1 MAIVQD
7 TLKWSAQLQV
17 APTNR
22 TPKIQGDKITLPQS
36 ALEALL
42 AAAPVV
48 DVQNN
53 DSKPLTSTYDPFNPY
68 TFAAERSARE
78 QNSDRQQQL
87 PHPLT
92 FRIVNPHNG
101 RVVYAGIR
109 EFSAEENE
117 VGLSAFLQE
126 ALGLGTDA
134 SPPSKSRSPT
144 PGGDTEMTN
153 GSLSKQP
160 MVTVHA
166 KQLPKGTYVRLRPL
180 EAGYD
185 PEDWKSLLERYMR
198 DNFTTLTK
206 DEIITVPGARHEF
219 FRFLVDKFEPEGEG
233 ICVVDTD
240 LEVDIEALNEEQAR
254 ETLNRKLAKKQRAPG
269 TVEGSSTG
277 GWINVNQELQG
288 QVRPGENVDYELKE
302 WNRTQQLNIKV
313 ESQQDNAQVDIFV
326 SPFSAHQRSKPRRDE
341 FVFGDMDGHAT
352 KRLRLS
358 PTNVGLEEAESLYIS
373 VHAYKDSEEPSEG
386 QSAPIPF
393 VLSVSAGS
401 DDTTTT
407 NGAISS
413 ADDEVICK
421 NCHQHVPKRTLH
433 LHEAFCYRN
442 NVLCPTCSNVFL
454 KTSEAWKTH
463 WHCDHNDGAF
473 GNGPTSLSKH
483 NAIFHPRS
491 PLQCP
496 SCDFQAFNL
505 PILAHHRTTTCPG
518 KEILCQFCHL
528 VVPQQ
533 GPDDPAFT
541 DAEVLMS
548 GLTPHEL
555 ADGARTTDCHMCGKI
570 VRLRDMKMHLRIH
583 DRERVLRPKPWL
595 CVNKICGR
603 TIKASDEQRIIH
615 EQLGLCSE
623 CFGPLYVA
631 NHDPEG
637 KALRRRIE
645 RRLLTQLVGGCGKT
659 WCRNDSWCKTGH
671 RNVNSGSERIL
682 TTKDAL
688 VMVKPIMEQL
698 LKGDGTALR
707 FCVDEAS
714 QQRRLLAEILATGGE
729 YEREWC
735 VRALEES
742 HNNLAAA
749 SEWLAGRAP
758 KRGEVLK

>member
-1 MAIVQD
+1 MAIIQD
-7 TLKWSAQLQV
+7 TLKWSAHLQV

-22 TPKIQGDKITLPQS
+22 TPRLQGDKITLPQS

-48 DVQNN
+48 DVHNGN
-53 DSKPLTSTYDPFNPY
+53 MRPLTSAYDPFNPY
-68 TFAAERSARE
+68 TFAAERYARE
-78 QNSDRQQQL
+78 QISDRQQHL

-109 EFSAEENE
+109 EFSAEEDE
-117 VGLSAFLQE
+117 VGLSTFLQE
-126 ALGLGTDA
+126 ALGLGSDA
-134 SPPSKSRSPT
+134 SPQSKSPSPT

-153 GSLSKQP
+153 GTGSKQSN
-160 MVTVHA
+160 VTVHA

-206 DEIITVPGARHEF
+206 DEIITVPGARHEY
-219 FRFLVDKFEPEGEG
+219 FRFLVDKFQPEGEA

-254 ETLNRKLAKKQRAPG
+254 ETLNRKLAKKQRISG
-269 TVEGSSTG
+269 TAEGSSTG
-277 GWINVNQELQG
+277 GWINMGQELQG
-288 QVRPGENVDYELKE
+288 QVRPGEYVDYELKE
-302 WNRTQQLNIKV
+302 WDRSQQLNVKV
-313 ESQQDNAQVDIFV
+313 ESQQDDAQIDIFV
-326 SPFSAHQRSKPRRDE
+326 SPFSAHQRSKPRQDE

-352 KRLRLS
+352 KRLKLS
-358 PTNVGLEEAESLYIS
+358 PTNVNLEEVEYLYIAI
-373 VHAYKDSEEPSEG
+373 HAYKDNEQPPEG
-386 QSAPIPF
+386 FTPPIPY
-393 VLSVSAGS
+393 VLSVSAGVDS
-401 DDTTTT
+401 AIEA
-407 NGAISS
+407 NGTATL
-413 ADDEVICK
+413 ADDEVVCK

-442 NVLCPTCSNVFL
+442 NVLCPKCSNVFL
-454 KTSEAWKTH
+454 KNSEAWKTH
-463 WHCDHNDGAF
+463 WHCEHNDSGF
-473 GNGPTSLSKH
+473 GSGPSSLSKH
-483 NAIFHPRS
+483 NTIFHPHS

-496 SCDFQAFNL
+496 ACDFQAFNI

-528 VVPQQ
+528 VVAQQ

-541 DAEVLMS
+541 DPEVFMS

-570 VRLRDMKMHLRIH
+570 IRLRDMKMHLRIH
-583 DRERVLRPKPWL
+583 DRERVLKPKPRL
-595 CVNKICGR
+595 CVNRICGQ
-603 TIKASDEQRIIH
+603 TIKATEEQRIIH

-645 RRLLTQLVGGCGKT
+645 RRLLTQLVGGCGKS
-659 WCRNDSWCKTGH
+659 WCRNDEWCKTGH
-671 RNVNSGSERIL
+671 RNVNDGNERIL

-688 VMVKPIMEQL
+688 VTVNPIMDQL
-698 LKGDGTALR
+698 VKGDGMALR

-714 QQRRLLAEILATGGE
+714 QQRRLLAEMLAGGNE
-729 YEREWC
+729 YELEWC
-735 VRALEES
+735 VKALEET
-742 HNNLAAA
+742 HNDLATA
-749 SEWLAGRAP
+749 SGWLGARAP
-758 KRGEVLK
+758 RRGEVLR

>member
-1 MAIVQD
+1 MATIQD
-7 TLKWSAQLQV
+7 SLKWSALLQV
-17 APTNR
+17 APINR
-22 TPKIQGDKITLPQS
+22 TPRLQGDKITLPQS

-42 AAAPVV
+42 AAAPVI
-48 DVQNN
+48 DVQNGN
-53 DSKPLTSTYDPFNPY
+53 TRPLTSTYDPFNPY
-68 TFAAERSARE
+68 TFAAERYARE
-78 QNSDRQQQL
+78 QTSDRQQQL

-92 FRIVNPHNG
+92 FRIVNPYNQ

-109 EFSAEENE
+109 EFSAEEDE

-126 ALGLGTDA
+126 ALGLGSDA

-144 PGGDTEMTN
+144 PSGDTDITN
-153 GSLSKQP
+153 GAASKQP
-160 MVTVHA
+160 TVTVHA

-198 DNFTTLTK
+198 DNFTTLTR

-219 FRFLVDKFEPEGEG
+219 FRFLVDKFEPEGDG

-254 ETLNRKLAKKQRAPG
+254 ETLNKKLAKKKRAPG
-269 TVEGSSTG
+269 TAEGSSSG
-277 GWINVNQELQG
+277 GWINVSQSLQG
-288 QVRPGENVDYELKE
+288 QVRPGEYVDYELKD
-302 WNRTQQLNIKV
+302 WDRSQQLNVRV
-313 ESQQDNAQVDIFV
+313 ESQQDDTLVDVFV
-326 SPFSAHQRSKPRRDE
+326 SPFSAHQRSKPRQDE
-341 FVFGDMDGHAT
+341 FVFGDMDEHAT
-352 KRLRLS
+352 KRLKLS
-358 PTNVGLEEAESLYIS
+358 STNVDLEEAESLYIA
-373 VHAYKDSEEPSEG
+373 VHAYKNSEESPE
-386 QSAPIPF
+386 ARNATIPYL
-393 VLSVSAGS
+393 LSVSAG
-401 DDTTTT
+401 
-407 NGAISS
+407 
-413 ADDEVICK
+413 ADENAENNEAAPLAEDEVICK

-442 NVLCPTCSNVFL
+442 NILCLKCSNVFL
-454 KTSEAWKTH
+454 KNSEAWKTH
-463 WHCDHNDGAF
+463 WHCDHEDGAF
-473 GNGPTSLSKH
+473 GSGPTSLSKH
-483 NAIFHPRS
+483 NRIFHPPS

-496 SCDFQAFNL
+496 ACDFQAFNL

-555 ADGARTTDCHMCGKI
+555 ADGARTTDCHMCSKI

-583 DRERVLRPKPWL
+583 DRDRVLRPKPRL

-603 TIKASDEQRIIH
+603 TIKASDEQRVVQ

-623 CFGPLYVA
+623 CFGPLYIA

-637 KALRRRIE
+637 KALRRRVE
-645 RRLLTQLVGGCGKT
+645 RRLLRQLVGGCGKS
-659 WCRNDSWCKTGH
+659 WCRNDGWCKTGH
-671 RNVNSGSERIL
+671 RNINCGNERIL

-688 VMVKPIMEQL
+688 VMVNPVMDQ
-698 LKGDGTALR
+698 DGTALR

-714 QQRRLLAEILATGGE
+714 QQRRLLAEMLAGGDE
-729 YEREWC
+729 YECEWC
-735 VRALEES
+735 VKALEET
-742 HNNLAAA
+742 HNDLAAA
-749 SEWLAGRAP
+749 SEWLGSRAP
-758 KRGEVLK
+758 KRGEVVD